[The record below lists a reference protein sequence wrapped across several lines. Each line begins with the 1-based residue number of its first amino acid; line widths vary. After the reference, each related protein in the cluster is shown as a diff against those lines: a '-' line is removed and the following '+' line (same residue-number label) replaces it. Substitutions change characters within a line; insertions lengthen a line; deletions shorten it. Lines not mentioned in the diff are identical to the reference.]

1 MNLELTNSWPDEDKR
16 TAGEVEENSL
26 LSQKIK
32 IHKIFQKEGSVSSVR
47 KVKQDEDWLC
57 AMEVITGLTKAFWGT
72 NILEVES
79 PVELS
84 RLSETSWV

>member
-47 KVKQDEDWLC
+47 KVKQDED
-57 AMEVITGLTKAFWGT
+57 
-72 NILEVES
+72 
-79 PVELS
+79 
-84 RLSETSWV
+84 